1 MRESS
6 MEFSLVGGAEQIVYK
21 VTGTYMH
28 TQTQL
33 NSLVTRTHTHTH
45 NRARY
50 RAEQ

>member
-33 NSLVTRTHTHTH
+33 NTLVTRTHTHTH